1 MKTKRI
7 SIRFCGGCNS
17 RIDRDQI
24 AAEVKKYL
32 SGNGYE
38 IVYNS
43 LDADFII
50 DLSGCLVN
58 CVSRNGESGITG
70 VEVAANTIDAIEVSK
85 EQLGR
90 LVSGKVRD
98 YFE

>member
-7 SIRFCGGCNS
+7 SIKFCGGCNS

-32 SGNGYE
+32 SGNGYA

-50 DLSGCLVN
+50 
-58 CVSRNGESGITG
+58 
-70 VEVAANTIDAIEVSK
+70 AANTIDAIEVSK
-85 EQLGR
+85 EQLSR